1 MAILGYLEVSGG
13 VKSPSEE
20 LFEGHSMV
28 GYPISRGFYGE
39 GVDITLSGICYQQD
53 ISFTHSHPG
62 GLRTRPT
69 DQGHSMGPPGGSQI
83 GV

>member
-39 GVDITLSGICYQQD
+39 GVDITISGICYQQD
-53 ISFTHSHPG
+53 ISFTHGPRGSRTLYKGVLWDLPG
-62 GLRTRPT
+62 GPK
-69 DQGHSMGPPGGSQI
+69 
-83 GV
+83 